1 MKNFAELKRTIK
13 PGMTLKVVQHD
24 YRPELTGTT
33 RVVTDVQGNGYFFRM
48 NGEGNRF
55 WSGYAKAHCYSFPD
69 ANTYRQ
75 DEGCKCSCGCIVND
89 APDTYHSEGCN
100 IRIGKRFAWTIQIVE
115 QDVVTQ

>member
-48 NGEGNRF
+48 NGEENRL
-55 WSGYAKAHCYSFPD
+55 WSGYAKAHCYSFLD

-75 DEGCKCSCGCIVND
+75 DEGCKCSCGCKVD
-89 APDTYHSEGCN
+89 GAPDTYHSEGCN
-100 IRIGKRFAWTIQIVE
+100 IRVGKRFAWTIQIVE
-115 QDVVTQ
+115 QESRK